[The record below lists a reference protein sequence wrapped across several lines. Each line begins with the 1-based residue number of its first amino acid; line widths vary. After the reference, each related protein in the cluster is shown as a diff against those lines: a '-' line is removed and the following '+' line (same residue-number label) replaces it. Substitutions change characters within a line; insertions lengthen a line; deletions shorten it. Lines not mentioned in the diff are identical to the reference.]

1 MGFQLG
7 VFSWERFPGSSEREG
22 GGGGGGGVQLWYHC
36 MAFFSLFF
44 TFLAY
49 IFKDYGEGVAHLV

>member
-7 VFSWERFPGSSEREG
+7 VFSWEGFLGSSEREG
-22 GGGGGGGVQLWYHC
+22 VVGVFNFGIIAWR
-36 MAFFSLFF
+36 FFSLFF